1 MNKPKQYMNSKIV
14 DQSTNKGVYKGDLA
28 YGRAN
33 GNVPVRGRDFTAEP
47 DEDGNA
53 RNLPA
58 APLILVKERDPNVW
72 TKDPMIKQVKR
83 DVGQF
88 QYSINQ
94 FINSYR
100 ENADHLRANIHVTVG
115 RQRL

>member
-1 MNKPKQYMNSKIV
+1 MSSRIV
-14 DQSTNKGVYKGDLA
+14 DQSIDKGVYKGDLA
-28 YGRAN
+28 YGRAD

-58 APLILVKERDPNVW
+58 APLVLVKERDPSVW
-72 TKDPMIKQVKR
+72 ARDPMIKKVKR

-88 QYSINQ
+88 QYSVNQ
-94 FINSYR
+94 FIRSYK
-100 ENADHLRANIHVTVG
+100 ENVDHLKANIHVTVG